1 MMTVGKYVKRRIFV
15 GSSTEGLEKAKQI
28 CSLLSSFDGVESV
41 LWTDVFEPGLI
52 TFEAL
57 ENMLLRCCAA
67 VFVATPDDQSL
78 VRGSKVQTPRSNIL
92 MEFGLVAGRI
102 GRHCIA
108 MCLFGGVTLPSDLA
122 GLTVVE
128 MGGAQS
134 PQVAG
139 SDLDLSPQEKL
150 RRWTSTLLPTV
161 EMIARTD
168 ILHGYTGRWE
178 FHLQLDRWRAVQ
190 IAAPDYAYVK
200 GMFDLVIPANGQAG
214 TGLTHGRLYFKL
226 ANGAGA
232 DRIPYQGEYRTA
244 HEITGACC
252 GTDGALQFTSQAFA
266 VEKIHS
272 TGTPPRE
279 LSGLDF
285 AEPWVAQWHFVPRS
299 EPRSLEGNVSTD
311 DVVGT
316 HGKAVITKS

>member
-1 MMTVGKYVKRRIFV
+1 MAPARQAKRRIFV
-15 GSSTEGLEKAKQI
+15 GSSTEGLEKAQQI
-28 CSLLSSFDGVESV
+28 CSLLATFDDVESV

-57 ENMLLRCCAA
+57 ENMLVRCCAA
-67 VFVATPDDQSL
+67 VFVATPDDRSV
-78 VRGSKVQTPRSNIL
+78 VRNTEVHTLRSNIL

-102 GRHCIA
+102 GRHSIA
-108 MCLFGGVTLPSDLA
+108 VCLFGGVTLPSDLA

-128 MGGAQS
+128 MDVAS
-134 PQVAG
+134 SSQVTG
-139 SDLDLSPQEKL
+139 SNLHLSPEEKL
-150 RRWTSTLLPTV
+150 RRWTSTLIPTV

-168 ILHGYTGRWE
+168 ILHGYTGRWK
-178 FHLQLDRWRAVQ
+178 FHLQLDRWRKVS
-190 IAAPDYAYVK
+190 ITAPDYVYVE

-226 ANGAGA
+226 ANGRTA
-232 DRIPYQGEYRTA
+232 DQIPYQGEYRTA
-244 HEITGACC
+244 HEITGASC
-252 GTDGALQFTSQAFA
+252 GTDGSLQFTSQAFA

-272 TGTPPRE
+272 TGIAPRE

-285 AEPWVAQWHFVPRS
+285 AEPWLAQWRFGSCS

-316 HGKAVITKS
+316 HGKVLATKS